1 MMSIKCCFFGALTR
15 NVNNSSKPQQ
25 QQQQQKGNIS
35 VNFGTYFDLIN
46 NNFYTPLNLTITV
59 SKCIL
64 CT

>member
-25 QQQQQKGNIS
+25 QQQKGNIS

-46 NNFYTPLNLTITV
+46 NTPLNLTITV

>member
-25 QQQQQKGNIS
+25 QQQQKGNIS

-46 NNFYTPLNLTITV
+46 NTPLNLTITV